1 MFNFKNY
8 RSRGVPD
15 LGKGAKRTCKFDEVA
30 KPKYGIHHYN
40 HDAKFD
46 LVHSKDPTLI
56 PFDVKADFSKTVTSP
71 RKLDSLDLEGEPE
84 KEKIIMQKDGFPY
97 EKYKQNFKKVHQDK
111 IKNDKN
117 AKIRVETEKKIASK
131 LK

>member
-1 MFNFKNY
+1 M
-8 RSRGVPD
+8 
-15 LGKGAKRTCKFDEVA
+15 
-30 KPKYGIHHYN
+30 
-40 HDAKFD
+40 
-46 LVHSKDPTLI
+46 HSKDPTLI